1 MTASI
6 PGVTH
11 HARTRAAE
19 RFGRDLSSAEWRA
32 LVLDIVDGRSTIIMR
47 QADGSEIRLATV
59 GTIAVKLVWSPSQAV
74 IITVLPDCPAAS
86 PAAENARRAR
96 MQRATVTGGH
106 WSRGKFRQ
114 ARTRWED
121 QP

>member
-11 HARTRAAE
+11 HARARAAE

-32 LVLDIVDGRSTIIMR
+32 LVLDIIDGRSTIIMR
-47 QADGSEIRLATV
+47 QGDGSEIRLVQV
-59 GTIAVKLVWSPSQAV
+59 GTIAVKAVWSPSQAI
-74 IITVLPDCPAAS
+74 IITILPDCPAAS

-106 WSRGKFRQ
+106 WSRGKFRH

>member
-11 HARTRAAE
+11 HARARAAE
-19 RFGRDLSSAEWRA
+19 RLGRDLSSAEWRA
-32 LVLDIVDGRSTIIMR
+32 LVLDIIDGRSTIIMR
-47 QADGSEIRLATV
+47 QGDGSEIRLVQV
-59 GTIAVKLVWSPSQAV
+59 GTIAVKAVWSPSQAS
-74 IITVLPDCPAAS
+74 IITILPDCPAAP

-106 WSRGKFRQ
+106 WLRGKFRQ